1 VATKK
6 SDETKVKSPNAT
18 EPATYEEALTEIARL
33 RHLIHKFEGQG
44 GFGLVWEDRPERV
57 EQLLLTEIPILAAD
71 RALDVSGEQPAET
84 PHALVVGDNL
94 HALHTLQAT
103 HRELVDVIYID
114 PPYNTGNQDFMYN
127 DRYVDA
133 EDTFRHSKW
142 LSFMS
147 KRLYLAKDL
156 LKASGMFFCS
166 IDDNELASLRLL
178 LDSIFG
184 DENFINCISV
194 FTKSSAG
201 ASGGGEDKKFKKN
214 IEYLLVYAKDRE
226 HWSMNQIFEERNLVE
241 VIAEKEDAGKSFE
254 YRQVLVNAGEKKKF
268 GEALDGSGN
277 PISIFQH
284 TGYQMKSVR
293 QLAKEEGLTEIEIY
307 VKYFDLVH
315 RVTNAQT
322 SIRTRVNDATKQ
334 DPGLFS
340 IEYVPRS
347 GKSKGKLTTSWYFK
361 NDLVV
366 WLSDV
371 AEKKG
376 SRVIKREKIGTL
388 WSDLSWN
395 GLAAEG
401 GVTFENGKKPV
412 KFLKRV
418 IGLCTNENAL
428 VLDFFAGSGT
438 TAQAVMELNMEDGG
452 NRRAIIV
459 TNNESG
465 ICDSVTYPR
474 IKGVLTGNLA
484 NGRTMTPLAGSLA
497 YFRTDFI
504 TRRKNHDRMR
514 SDISKHT
521 IDLVAIKEGAT
532 RTKAKDNDLTM
543 LFGRGKSVAVV
554 TSLYPDHVAL
564 RADADKAAREQDSR
578 HAYLFTWSDQG
589 IESETVEVWEGW
601 QVEPLPAEML
611 AALRRLA
618 PAQTLFPIDTEEVE
632 AQ

>member
-1 VATKK
+1 MATKK
-6 SDETKVKSPNAT
+6 TEKNEAPVANAAEPN
-18 EPATYEEALTEIARL
+18 TYEEAIAEVARL
-33 RHLIHKFEGQG
+33 RYRIHKLEGQG
-44 GFGLVWEDRPERV
+44 GFGLVWEDRPESV
-57 EQLLLTEIPILAAD
+57 EQLLLTEIPVLAAD
-71 RALDVSGEQPAET
+71 GTLDVAGAQPSES
-84 PHALVVGDNL
+84 PHALIVGDNL

-103 HRELVDVIYID
+103 HRGLVDVIYID
-114 PPYNTGNQDFMYN
+114 PPYNTGNKDFVYN
-127 DRYVDA
+127 DKYVDT

-147 KRLYLAKDL
+147 KRLYLAKEL
-156 LKASGMFFCS
+156 LNESGMFFCS

-178 LDSIFG
+178 LDLVFG
-184 DENFINCISV
+184 HENFINCISV

-226 HWSMNQIFEERNLVE
+226 HWSMNQIYEERNLVE
-241 VIAEKEDAGKSFE
+241 VIAEKSDAGKSFE
-254 YRQVLVNAGEKKKF
+254 YRQVLVKAGEKKKF
-268 GEALDGSGN
+268 GETLDGSGN
-277 PISIFQH
+277 PIVIFQH
-284 TGYQMKSVR
+284 TGYEMKSVR
-293 QLAKEEGLTEIEIY
+293 QLAKEEGLMEIDIY
-307 VKYFDLVH
+307 IKCFGQIH
-315 RVTNAQT
+315 RITNAQT
-322 SIRTRVNDATKQ
+322 SIRTRVNEATNN

-347 GKSKGKLTTSWYFK
+347 GKSKGKLATSWYYK

-395 GLAAEG
+395 GLSAEG
-401 GVTFENGKKPV
+401 GVKFENGKKPV

-418 IGLCTNENAL
+418 LGLCTKENAL

-452 NRRAIIV
+452 QRRAIIV

-465 ICDSVTYPR
+465 ICDKVTYPR
-474 IKGVLTGNLA
+474 VKGVLTGNLA
-484 NGRTMTPLAGSLA
+484 NGRTMPPLAGSLA

-504 TRRKNHDRMR
+504 ARRKSLDRMR

-521 IDLVAIKEGAT
+521 IDLVAIKEGAS
-532 RTKAKDNDLTM
+532 RTKAKDDDLTM

-554 TSLYPDHVAL
+554 TSLYPDHAAL
-564 RADADKAAREQDSR
+564 RADADKVARSGDTR

-589 IESETVEVWEGW
+589 IENETIKSWSGW

-618 PAQTLFPIDTEEVE
+618 PAQTLFSADIEED
-632 AQ
+632 QD